1 MQTTQLVPQVVS
13 LLVASLIQV
22 VDTQQPQLVIMVTIV
37 IQVLHLAH
45 HLTKSVNIQE
55 IAAIIMRKA

>member
-1 MQTTQLVPQVVS
+1 METTQLVPQVVS

-22 VDTQQPQLVIMVTIV
+22 VDTQQPQIVIMVIIV

>member
-37 IQVLHLAH
+37 IQVLRLAH